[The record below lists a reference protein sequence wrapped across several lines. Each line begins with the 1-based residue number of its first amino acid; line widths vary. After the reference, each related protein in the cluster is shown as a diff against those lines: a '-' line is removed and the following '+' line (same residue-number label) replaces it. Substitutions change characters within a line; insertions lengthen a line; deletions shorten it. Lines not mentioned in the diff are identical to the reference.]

1 MARCVGGRGQVFIG
15 IVASHGFGI
24 QEQRRDPK
32 KMTECSRKVC
42 PDLLW
47 GWLCPS
53 DALRTVRLRQEEANA
68 SGPGPLVQAPQLN
81 QGQAVLVSAVPVLE
95 EKQWI

>member
-1 MARCVGGRGQVFIG
+1 MWEDVGRYLSGLSPPMALEF
-15 IVASHGFGI
+15 SP
-24 QEQRRDPK
+24 EQMRDPK
-32 KMTECSRKVC
+32 KMIECSRKVC

-53 DALRTVRLRQEEANA
+53 DALRTIWLCQEEANA

-81 QGQAVLVSAVPVLE
+81 QGQAVPVSAVPVFK